1 MTELL
6 AVRAPLLAWGIGCPA
21 RFGYD
26 PVAGMTAEC
35 GRVGDRE
42 RDCLG
47 ESRRH
52 GMNIQVVTGAAG
64 ELTWYS
70 PELLGRT
77 VDITAARLC
86 HIAVGVRAAGASGPG

>member
-1 MTELL
+1 
-6 AVRAPLLAWGIGCPA
+6 
-21 RFGYD
+21 
-26 PVAGMTAEC
+26 
-35 GRVGDRE
+35 
-42 RDCLG
+42 
-47 ESRRH
+47 
-52 GMNIQVVTGAAG
+52 MNIQVVTGAAG